1 MASYQ
6 KQVKRFNVVLRILKK
21 KFFKPIDN
29 TESSLGALKYG
40 PGVLEVCF

>member
-6 KQVKRFNVVLRILKK
+6 KKVKRFNVVSRILKK

-29 TESSLGALKYG
+29 TEPSPGASKYG
-40 PGVLEVCF
+40 LRILEVCL